1 MNVLLVKGR
10 CSSIFNIYYINY
22 EKAFEISMLIDN
34 KVKEKM
40 QLEKDTQKKFN
51 GDGELDTQKLNKVPL
66 LDKIIPKIQANISGE
81 YSKTKKVVDSVN
93 VVSTKSTIL
102 KPIYDKATEIKELKQ
117 NKIGNLV
124 KIRNVLLNI
133 KNEDE
138 IIATK
143 SLLSGT
149 LNNVQVEGAEG
160 VDLTKFLEVLLK
172 DSAYIL
178 SITFKIPMKV
188 ENEMESQ
195 YSITD
200 LEIGP
205 VTLIGIYRGKHNNKK
220 INKKIN
226 RLQNLS
232 NFYGNEDSGIEHDKE
247 DENEKDN
254 GVDTHFIDVIAII
267 QELNIK

>member
-1 MNVLLVKGR
+1 
-10 CSSIFNIYYINY
+10 
-22 EKAFEISMLIDN
+22 MLIDN

-160 VDLTKFLEVLLK
+160 VDLTKFLEVILK
-172 DSAYIL
+172 DSAYIF
-178 SITFKIPMKV
+178 SGKFKNTTITFKIPMKV

-205 VTLIGIYRGKHNNKK
+205 VTLIGIYRGYHKNKEINN
-220 INKKIN
+220 KIN

-232 NFYGNEDSGIEHDKE
+232 NLSKLEDTDVETEPK
-247 DENEKDN
+247 KDN
-254 GVDTHFIDVIAII
+254 TKNDEEETHFIDVIAII
-267 QELNIK
+267 QELVIK